1 MSWPWPF
8 KRKQSTDANGGRTE
22 SESDVFRY
30 SVILPYETIPA
41 NTMLY
46 RAAPT
51 VEEQPTPRECKDT
64 FKVGVYFSMNHPYL
78 AETMI
83 AEKQFDMPIAMYKTT
98 KAFRV
103 VVGKYAVPGKPQR
116 ELDALELSVC
126 GPAFVGVV
134 CENLSELTD
143 ESHVDRRVLPLY
155 DTTIQPEAPFAELFL
170 TEEQLRHVHYI
181 GCYFRTQQ
189 EVSQIW
195 YPRDPSVSKL

>member
-8 KRKQSTDANGGRTE
+8 KRKQS
-22 SESDVFRY
+22 DVFRY
-30 SVILPYETIPA
+30 SVVLPYETIPA

-98 KAFRV
+98 KPFRV

>member
-1 MSWPWPF
+1 MSRQPRRP
-8 KRKQSTDANGGRTE
+8 
-22 SESDVFRY
+22 FRY
-30 SVILPYETIPA
+30 RVNLDYETIPA

-46 RAAPT
+46 RAAPI
-51 VEEQPTPRECKDT
+51 VEEHPTPRLCTDT
-64 FKVGVYFSMNHPYL
+64 LKTGVYFSMNHPYL

-83 AEKQFDMPIAMYKTT
+83 AEKSADMPIAVYITT
-98 KAFRV
+98 APLRV

-116 ELDALELSVC
+116 DLDALELSVC

-195 YPRDPSVSKL
+195 YPRDPSGSKL